1 MANSKQ
7 TSNNGGRSAACGSGG
22 NAMTRR
28 TPIPLV
34 RRQLDKMRL
43 ELLNEKQNAK
53 PLIVKLA
60 ELFNVRGDDAIA
72 FSKRLELR
80 RELRDLLAG
89 LDCSGDLDAE

>member
-1 MANSKQ
+1 MA
-7 TSNNGGRSAACGSGG
+7 
-22 NAMTRR
+22 RR

-72 FSKRLELR
+72 FSQRLELR
-80 RELRDLLAG
+80 RQLRDLLAG
-89 LDCSGDLDAE
+89 LDCSEDLDAE

>member
-1 MANSKQ
+1 MA
-7 TSNNGGRSAACGSGG
+7 
-22 NAMTRR
+22 RR

-72 FSKRLELR
+72 FSQRLELR

-89 LDCSGDLDAE
+89 LDCSEDLDGE

>member
-1 MANSKQ
+1 MA
-7 TSNNGGRSAACGSGG
+7 
-22 NAMTRR
+22 RR

-72 FSKRLELR
+72 FSQRLELR
-80 RELRDLLAG
+80 RQLRDLLAG
-89 LDCSGDLDAE
+89 LDCSEDLDGE